1 MQLRPETL
9 YVSEWPF
16 DSGPLLELRKA
27 GSGECYATASSREE
41 LELKMASMGL
51 ETDWTHTPTRYSIY
65 TVRSLTAC
73 R

>member
-16 DSGPLLELRKA
+16 HPGRLELREA
-27 GSGECYATASSREE
+27 GSGECYVIASSREE

-51 ETDWTHTPTRYSIY
+51 RPDWTHMPARYSIY
-65 TVRSLTAC
+65 TVRSLT
-73 R
+73 

>member
-16 DSGPLLELRKA
+16 YPRLLELREF
-27 GSGECYATASSREE
+27 GTGECYATASSREE
-41 LELKMASMGL
+41 LELKMAAMGL
-51 ETDWTHTPTRYSIY
+51 ETDWTPMPARYSMY

-73 R
+73 S

>member
-9 YVSEWPF
+9 YVSEWPVY
-16 DSGPLLELRKA
+16 PRLLELREA
-27 GSGECYATASSREE
+27 GTGECYATASSREE